1 MSCSYADI
9 AMADFDKE
17 ASEYHL
23 TPTTWKRFRDYI
35 FVLWPHGRESLVL
48 FIDYTFDPTENI
60 KFTME
65 VAESG
70 NYLGFLDLKL
80 KWESGKITVDV
91 HSKPTN
97 SFMYVLPTTC
107 YPRKSINNI
116 PHGIALRLRRI
127 CDSDEKF
134 KHRSE
139 EYMNYFIAI
148 DYHPGLV
155 DKQFR
160 KVEMM
165 SRHNARKR
173 NTKRKEVSKVR
184 FITTF
189 NPALPSIAG
198 PIRKHNHYLHSD

>member
-9 AMADFDKE
+9 AMAYFGKGGL
-17 ASEYHL
+17 EYHL
-23 TPTTWKRFRDYI
+23 SPTTWKRFRDDF
-35 FVLWPHGRESLVL
+35 FVLWPHGRESLAL
-48 FIDYTFDPTENI
+48 FLDYINTFDLTQKT

-65 VAESG
+65 VAEPG
-70 NYLGFLDLKL
+70 NYLEFLELKL
-80 KWESGKITVDV
+80 KWKNGKITVDV

-97 SFMYVLPTTC
+97 RLPYVLPTTR
-107 YPRKSINNI
+107 YPRKSINNN

-139 EYMNYFIAI
+139 EYKNYLIAR

-155 DKQFR
+155 DKQFQ

-165 SRHNARKR
+165 SRHYARKG
-173 NTKRKEVSKVR
+173 NTKRK
-184 FITTF
+184 
-189 NPALPSIAG
+189 
-198 PIRKHNHYLHSD
+198 